1 MTNSPEMHLVE
12 DESAVVIR
20 DALGK
25 IDVSRKRLSVRIG
38 QVGTQHRDLVV
49 ALALD
54 GEGDVVGAVAEA
66 DAFPLE
72 AAYSMIPN

>member
-1 MTNSPEMHLVE
+1 MQLVE
-12 DESAVVIR
+12 NESAVVIR

-25 IDVSRKRLSVRIG
+25 IDVSRKRLLSRIG

-54 GEGDVVGAVAEA
+54 GEGDVFGALAEVLP
-66 DAFPLE
+66 FPLE